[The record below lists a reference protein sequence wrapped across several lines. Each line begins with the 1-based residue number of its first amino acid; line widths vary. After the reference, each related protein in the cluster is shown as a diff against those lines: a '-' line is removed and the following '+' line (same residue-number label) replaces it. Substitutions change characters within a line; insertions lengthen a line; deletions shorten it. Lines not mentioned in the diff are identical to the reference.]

1 MSADTL
7 TNSQRAAV
15 ILMLL
20 DDDEAASI
28 LARLDP
34 DELQQIGE
42 AMIALEEVGPS
53 WIASSLGGF
62 IKHAVHEPV
71 GGNDRIGR
79 MRTVM
84 TKAVGEIKADSM
96 MQRLVPQ
103 QPNPSIELAR
113 WLAPEI
119 LTPMIAEEHPQAIAV
134 LLLLLKPDVAAQVLA
149 ALPEEIQPSVVER
162 VAKLGPV
169 SANVVSMLN
178 DMLTDRLSRRFGKA
192 ALSMGGPKE
201 AALLI
206 NEARTV
212 EGVVMPAI
220 TEKDKNLAEAIEAEM
235 FKFDIIL
242 ALKPKDMG
250 RLLRDVDSGVLID
263 SLKGIAEEERE
274 AFFCAMSARAADGVR
289 DEIEERGR
297 LKRSEV
303 EAAQQKMIELARK
316 LGAEGEIELGN
327 GGGGDDD
334 YV

>member
-1 MSADTL
+1 MTAEPFL
-7 TNSQRAAV
+7 KNSQRAAV

-42 AMIALEEVGPS
+42 AMAALEDVGPD
-53 WIASSLGGF
+53 WIASSIGGF
-62 IKHAVHEPV
+62 IRHADNEPV
-71 GGNDRIGR
+71 GGNDRMGR
-79 MRTVM
+79 MRNVM
-84 TKAVGEIKADSM
+84 AKAVGEIKADSL
-96 MQRLVPQ
+96 MQRISPKQ
-103 QPNPSIELAR
+103 SNPSIELAR

-119 LTPMIAEEHPQAIAV
+119 LTPMIEEEHPQAIAV
-134 LLLLLKPDVAAQVLA
+134 LLLLLKPEMAAQILA
-149 ALPEEIQPSVVER
+149 ALPTEIQPTVVER

-169 SANVVSMLN
+169 SPHVVKMLN
-178 DMLTDRLSRRFGKA
+178 DMLTDRLSRRFGRA

-206 NEARTV
+206 NEARSV
-212 EGVVMPAI
+212 EGTVMPAI
-220 TEKDKNLAEAIEAEM
+220 QEKDKQLADAIEAEM

-242 ALKPKDMG
+242 GLSPKDMG
-250 RLLRDVDSGVLID
+250 RLLRDVDSSVLID
-263 SLKGIAEEERE
+263 SLKGLEESERD

-303 EAAQQKMIELARK
+303 EAAQQTMIELARK
-316 LGAEGEIELGN
+316 LGADGEIELGT
-327 GGGGDDD
+327 GGGDDD